1 MESPQSL
8 LAAIAAALRAAGMHD
23 EASRVEADSV
33 TVEHD
38 RDAAVVLW
46 QWLADAPKDMPVLG
60 ATTNWS
66 APTETGLEAVTRPL
80 SKRRLHP
87 A

>member
-23 EASRVEADSV
+23 KASRVEADSV

-38 RDAAVVLW
+38 RDAAVILW
-46 QWLADAPKDMPVLG
+46 QWLADAPKHMPGVGRYDQLVAAYG
-60 ATTNWS
+60 DWTRS
-66 APTETGLEAVTRPL
+66 RHAP
-80 SKRRLHP
+80 
-87 A
+87 